1 MRGIFF
7 TLFYLYETRDRA
19 LLLLLLVPL
28 PANGRDARVS
38 AFCDENTTNG
48 EETTTL
54 ERWWG
59 RRRRRRRHH
68 HLKSLDDDDDV
79 GVGERADENETVEAR
94 AARAVARRVFASVVV
109 VVVVQ

>member
-7 TLFYLYETRDRA
+7 TLLVVVYETRDRA
-19 LLLLLLVPL
+19 LLLLLVVVVPL

-38 AFCDENTTNG
+38 AFCDEENTTTTNG
-48 EETTTL
+48 W
-54 ERWWG
+54 WWG
-59 RRRRRRRHH
+59 RRRRRRRRH
-68 HLKSLDDDDDV
+68 HLKSLDFDDV
-79 GVGERADENETVEAR
+79 EGVGERADENETVEAR

>member
-7 TLFYLYETRDRA
+7 TLLLLYETRDRA
-19 LLLLLLVPL
+19 LLLLLVPL

-38 AFCDENTTNG
+38 AFCDENTTTNG
-48 EETTTL
+48 W
-54 ERWWG
+54 WWG

-68 HLKSLDDDDDV
+68 LKSLDDDV

>member
-7 TLFYLYETRDRA
+7 TLLVVYETRDRA
-19 LLLLLLVPL
+19 LLLLLLLVVPL

-38 AFCDENTTNG
+38 AFCDENTTTNG
-48 EETTTL
+48 W
-54 ERWWG
+54 WWG
-59 RRRRRRRHH
+59 RRRRRRRRH
-68 HLKSLDDDDDV
+68 HLKSLDDDV